1 MIWIKEY
8 STQGE
13 ILLAACDDD
22 ILGKTFSEGELELV
36 VSESFYGGEKVDG
49 VSFISFLKKATIANL
64 VGKKVIEIALEL
76 RLISEDCILEID
88 GVPHAQIAR
97 LI

>member
-13 ILLAACDDD
+13 ILLAACDED

-36 VSESFYGGEKVDG
+36 ISESFYGGEKVDADG
-49 VSFISFLKKATIANL
+49 LCLLLKKATIANL
-64 VGKKVIEIALEL
+64 VGKKVIEIALKL
-76 RLISEDCILEID
+76 CLISEECIIKID

>member
-13 ILLAACDDD
+13 ILLAACDED

-36 VSESFYGGEKVDG
+36 VSEKFYGGEKVKGEDL
-49 VSFISFLKKATIANL
+49 ISHLKKATIANL

-76 RLISEDCILEID
+76 SLISEDCIIKID